1 VATDAPSDI
10 RSDAPYYLLNFERAL
25 AWLAQRYDDLL
36 DVHEHGFLRD
46 FSALPQPSRALL
58 VRMLMRKG
66 TLFRASRLSY
76 DEIGCCLQAAAP
88 LAALGWVDT
97 EPALTLDDLFS
108 LTTRPELLLIFA
120 DVIALIP
127 GAKSLRKPDLLET
140 LRPFYEGEGDEPGT
154 TGHPLSAWHGQTTD
168 RVFHVAIAP
177 LCERLRL
184 MFFGNLQQ
192 DWSEFVLADL
202 GVFQYEKVA
211 FAPSS
216 RAFQQ
221 RADIDVYLAL
231 HACREAL
238 EWLPSTAAESEA
250 IDELVAEIAAIET
263 SNPWLETRRA
273 KLLFR
278 IGQHGERQQN
288 WSAALAV
295 YERCAWPGARHRRLR
310 VLERSERFDEAFAL
324 ASQAAARPE
333 SEEEAQRVARMLPR
347 LQRKRGERVARVPA
361 ARPIERSTLV
371 LSRPDAPQP
380 VEYVARDHLTCDS
393 APVHYVENALINS
406 LFGLLCWE
414 PVFAALPGAFF
425 HPFQRGPADLHAP
438 DFHARRA
445 EPFAACL
452 AQLDSSAY
460 RETILR
466 HLQSKSGL
474 QSPFVFWGLL
484 TPELVAMALDCL
496 PAAHLKLWFER
507 LLRDIRGNRSG
518 LPDLIRFWPAERR
531 YELIEVKGP
540 GDRLQDNQIRW
551 LEYCAQ
557 HDMPVRVLDVRWA
570 DEDAVE
576 SEVATGATVGVM
588 AKGMA
593 AVTAKGMTEATVEV
607 TTEATAEVIATVQ
620 KEATADI
627 IAAAP
632 KEAAT

>member
-1 VATDAPSDI
+1 MQKPVATDARSDI
-10 RSDAPYYLLNFERAL
+10 RSDIPYYLLNFERAL
-25 AWLAQRYDDLL
+25 AWLATRYDDLMDAQERAFL
-36 DVHEHGFLRD
+36 DAFAG
-46 FSALPQPSRALL
+46 LPQESRALL

-76 DEIGCCLQAAAP
+76 EEIGCPLRAAAP
-88 LAALGWVDT
+88 MAALGWVDT
-97 EPALTLDDLFS
+97 EPGLTLDDLFALS
-108 LTTRPELLLIFA
+108 TRPQLLEIFA
-120 DVIALIP
+120 EAIALLP
-127 GAKSLRKPDLLET
+127 GARSLRKTDLLET
-140 LRPFYEGEGDEPGT
+140 LRPFHESDGGEECT
-154 TGHPLSAWHGQTTD
+154 LRPLSAWHSDTTD
-168 RVFHVAIAP
+168 RVLRVAVAP

-221 RADIDVYLAL
+221 RADVDVYLAL

-238 EWLPSTAAESEA
+238 ERLHIDDTAAA
-250 IDELVAEIAAIET
+250 IDQLVATVSAIET
-263 SNPWLETRRA
+263 ANPWLETRRA

-278 IGQHGERQQN
+278 IGYECERRQN
-288 WSAALAV
+288 WAAALAV
-295 YERCAWPGARHRRLR
+295 YERCAWPGARHRRMR
-310 VLERSERFDEAFAL
+310 VFERSGRFDEAFAL
-324 ASQAAARPE
+324 AAQAALAPE

-347 LQRKRGERVARVPA
+347 LRRKRGEPALRVPA
-361 ARPIERSTLV
+361 ARPVERGTLV
-371 LSRPDAPQP
+371 LPKPETPQA
-380 VEYVARDHLTCDS
+380 VEYLARDHLTCDA

-445 EPFAACL
+445 QQFAACL
-452 AQLDSSAY
+452 AQLDSEVY

-466 HLQSKSGL
+466 HLHSKAGL

-484 TPELVAMALDCL
+484 TPELVALALDCL

-551 LEYCAQ
+551 LAYCAQ
-557 HDMPVRVLDVRWA
+557 HGMPVRVLDVRWA
-570 DEDAVE
+570 DEALTQAAAE
-576 SEVATGATVGVM
+576 PQTVARLD
-588 AKGMA
+588 
-593 AVTAKGMTEATVEV
+593 TEA
-607 TTEATAEVIATVQ
+607 
-620 KEATADI
+620 
-627 IAAAP
+627 AA
-632 KEAAT
+632 

>member
-1 VATDAPSDI
+1 MATDARSEI
-10 RSDAPYYLLNFERAL
+10 RSDVPYYLLNFERAL
-25 AWLAQRYDDLL
+25 AWLATRYDDLL
-36 DVHEHGFLRD
+36 DAHEHAFVNAFAG
-46 FSALPQPSRALL
+46 LPQASRALL

-66 TLFRASRLSY
+66 VQFRASRLSY
-76 DEIGCCLQAAAP
+76 DEIGCPLQAAAP

-97 EPALTLDDLFS
+97 EPAVTLDDLFTLS
-108 LTTRPELLLIFA
+108 TRPQLLEIFA
-120 DVIALIP
+120 EAIALIP
-127 GAKSLRKPDLLET
+127 GAKSLRKPDLLQT
-140 LRPFYEGEGDEPGT
+140 LRPFYESGGDEQSRAPR
-154 TGHPLSAWHGQTTD
+154 PLSAWHAHATD
-168 RVFHVAIAP
+168 HVLHVAIAP

-221 RADIDVYLAL
+221 RADVDVYLAL

-238 EWLPSTAAESEA
+238 EGLPVDDAVAL
-250 IDELVAEIAAIET
+250 DELVATVGAIDIA
-263 SNPWLETRRA
+263 NPWLETRRA

-278 IGQHGERQQN
+278 IGQDCERRQK
-288 WSAALAV
+288 WAAALAV
-295 YERCAWPGARHRRLR
+295 YERCAWPGARHRRMR
-310 VLERSERFDEAFAL
+310 ALERSERFDEAFAL
-324 ASQAAARPE
+324 ASQAAVAPE
-333 SEEEAQRVARMLPR
+333 SEEEAQRLARMLPR
-347 LQRKRGERVARVPA
+347 LRRKRGEPTLRMPA
-361 ARPIERSTLV
+361 ARPVERSTLV
-371 LSRPDAPQP
+371 LPKPETPQA
-380 VEYVARDHLTCDS
+380 VEYVARDHLSCDA

-445 EPFAACL
+445 QQFAACL
-452 AQLDSSAY
+452 AQLDSGVY

-466 HLQSKSGL
+466 HLHGKAGL

-484 TPELVAMALDCL
+484 TPELVALALDCL

-551 LEYCAQ
+551 LAYCAQ
-557 HDMPVRVLDVRWA
+557 HGMPVRVLDVRWA
-570 DEDAVE
+570 GEALTE
-576 SEVATGATVGVM
+576 TGA
-588 AKGMA
+588 ASEC
-593 AVTAKGMTEATVEV
+593 AVKLDIEAN
-607 TTEATAEVIATVQ
+607 A
-620 KEATADI
+620 
-627 IAAAP
+627 
-632 KEAAT
+632 

>member
-1 VATDAPSDI
+1 MATAASPY
-10 RSDAPYYLLNFERAL
+10 ALYYLLNFERAL
-25 AWLAQRYDDLL
+25 AWLAQRYDDLF
-36 DVHEHGFLRD
+36 DAHEQAFLRE
-46 FSALPQPSRALL
+46 FAALPQSSRALL

-76 DEIGCCLQAAAP
+76 DEIGCPLQAAAP
-88 LAALGWVDT
+88 IAALGWVDT
-97 EPALTLDDLFS
+97 EPGLTLDELFA
-108 LTTRPELLLIFA
+108 LTTRAELMEIFA
-120 DVIALIP
+120 DAIAMIP

-140 LRPFYEGEGDEPGT
+140 LRPFYASESDEQDAMAR
-154 TGHPLSAWHGQTTD
+154 PLSAWHGQTED

-192 DWSEFVLADL
+192 EWSEFVLADL

-221 RADIDVYLAL
+221 RADVDVYLAL

-238 EWLPSTAAESEA
+238 EWLPGGETEAVA
-250 IDELVAEIAAIET
+250 IDELVATVAAIET
-263 SNPWLETRRA
+263 ANPWLETRRA

-278 IGQHGERQQN
+278 IGHLCERRQN
-288 WSAALAV
+288 WAAALAV
-295 YERCAWPGARHRRLR
+295 YERCGWPGARHRRMR
-310 VLERSERFDEAFAL
+310 VLERSERFDDAFAL
-324 ASQAAARPE
+324 ASQAAAAPE

-347 LQRKRGERVARVPA
+347 LQRKRGEPVARVPA
-361 ARPIERSTLV
+361 ARPVERSTLV
-371 LSRPDAPQP
+371 LQRPEAPMP
-380 VEYVARDHLTCDS
+380 VEYVTRDHLTCET

-445 EPFAACL
+445 EQFAACL
-452 AQLDSSAY
+452 EQLDSGVY
-460 RETILR
+460 RETIVR
-466 HLQSKSGL
+466 HLHGKAGL

-484 TPELVAMALDCL
+484 TPELVALALDCL

-507 LLRDIRGNRSG
+507 LLCDVRGNRSG

-551 LEYCAQ
+551 LAYCAQ
-557 HDMPVRVLDVRWA
+557 HGIPVRVLDVRWVDEA
-570 DEDAVE
+570 AVAEGGAAEDAAEVAAE
-576 SEVATGATVGVM
+576 ATIEVATKPAT
-588 AKGMA
+588 K
-593 AVTAKGMTEATVEV
+593 TTITPEART
-607 TTEATAEVIATVQ
+607 
-620 KEATADI
+620 
-627 IAAAP
+627 
-632 KEAAT
+632 

>member
-1 VATDAPSDI
+1 M
-10 RSDAPYYLLNFERAL
+10 LNFERAL
-25 AWLAQRYDDLL
+25 AWLAGRYDDLL
-36 DVHEHGFLRD
+36 DAHEHGFLRD
-46 FSALPQPSRALL
+46 FAALPQPSRALL

-76 DEIGCCLQAAAP
+76 DEIGCPLQAVAP
-88 LAALGWVDT
+88 LAVLGWVDT
-97 EPALTLDDLFS
+97 EPDLTLDDLFA

-120 DVIALIP
+120 DAIALTP
-127 GAKSLRKPDLLET
+127 GAKGLRKPDLLET
-140 LRPFYEGEGDEPGT
+140 LRPFYESEGEADERGAT
-154 TGHPLSAWHGQTTD
+154 AHPLSTWHAQTTD

-177 LCERLRL
+177 LCDRLRL

-216 RAFQQ
+216 RAFRQ
-221 RADIDVYLAL
+221 RADVDVYLAL

-238 EWLPSTAAESEA
+238 EWLPTGDAESEA
-250 IDELVAEIAAIET
+250 IDELVAAIAAIET

-278 IGQHGERQQN
+278 IGQHCERQQN
-288 WSAALAV
+288 WPAALAV

-310 VLERSERFDEAFAL
+310 ALERSERFDEAFAL
-324 ASQAAARPE
+324 ASQAAAEPE
-333 SEEEAQRVARMLPR
+333 SEEEAQRVERVLPR
-347 LQRKRGERVARVPA
+347 LQRKRGERVARVAA
-361 ARPIERSTLV
+361 ARPVERSTLV
-371 LSRPDAPQP
+371 LPRPEAPHP

-445 EPFAACL
+445 EQFAACL

-466 HLQSKSGL
+466 HLQSKAGL

-484 TPELVAMALDCL
+484 TPELVELALDCL

-551 LEYCAQ
+551 LAYCAQ
-557 HDMPVRVLDVRWA
+557 HGMPVRVLDVRWA
-570 DEDAVE
+570 DEDVSV
-576 SEVATGATVGVM
+576 SEVATGVE
-588 AKGMA
+588 A
-593 AVTAKGMTEATVEV
+593 AVTAELTPV
-607 TTEATAEVIATVQ
+607 TT
-620 KEATADI
+620 
-627 IAAAP
+627 
-632 KEAAT
+632 KEAASEVRT

>member
-1 VATDAPSDI
+1 MATDARSDI
-10 RSDAPYYLLNFERAL
+10 RSDVPYYLLNFERAL
-25 AWLAQRYDDLL
+25 AWLATRYDDLM
-36 DVHEHGFLRD
+36 DAREHAFVDAFAR
-46 FSALPQPSRALL
+46 LPLASRALL

-66 TLFRASRLSY
+66 ALFRASRLAY
-76 DEIGCCLQAAAP
+76 DEIGCPLQAAAP
-88 LAALGWVDT
+88 MAALGWVDT
-97 EPALTLDDLFS
+97 EPHLTLDDLFALS
-108 LTTRPELLLIFA
+108 TRPQLLEIFA
-120 DVIALIP
+120 EAVALIP
-127 GAKSLRKPDLLET
+127 GARSLRKPDLLDT
-140 LRPFYEGEGDEPGT
+140 LRPLYESDSDEENPT
-154 TGHPLSAWHGQTTD
+154 QRPLCAWHADTAD
-168 RVFHVAIAP
+168 RVLHVAIAP

-221 RADIDVYLAL
+221 RADVDVYLAL

-238 EWLPSTAAESEA
+238 ECLPLDDEAAA
-250 IDELVAEIAAIET
+250 IDELVATVGAIDT
-263 SNPWLETRRA
+263 ANPWLETRRA

-278 IGQHGERQQN
+278 IGYVCERRRQWN
-288 WSAALAV
+288 AALAV
-295 YERCAWPGARHRRLR
+295 YERCAWAGARHRRMR

-324 ASQAAARPE
+324 ASQAVAAPE
-333 SEEEAQRVARMLPR
+333 SEEEAQRIARMLPR
-347 LQRKRGERVARVPA
+347 LRRKRGEVTPRLPA
-361 ARPIERSTLV
+361 ARPVERSMLV
-371 LSRPDAPQP
+371 LPKPATPQA
-380 VEYVARDHLTCDS
+380 VEYVARDHLTCDA

-438 DFHARRA
+438 DFHTRRA
-445 EPFAACL
+445 DQFAACF
-452 AQLDSSAY
+452 AQLDNGVY

-466 HLQSKSGL
+466 HLHSKAGL

-484 TPELVAMALDCL
+484 TPELVALALDCL

-551 LEYCAQ
+551 LAYCAQ
-557 HDMPVRVLDVRWA
+557 HGMPVRVLDVRWN
-570 DEDAVE
+570 DEALTQD
-576 SEVATGATVGVM
+576 
-588 AKGMA
+588 
-593 AVTAKGMTEATVEV
+593 
-607 TTEATAEVIATVQ
+607 
-620 KEATADI
+620 
-627 IAAAP
+627 AAASQP
-632 KEAAT
+632 VPTLDTEAAT

>member
-1 VATDAPSDI
+1 MATDASSDI
-10 RSDAPYYLLNFERAL
+10 RSDVPYYLLNFERAL
-25 AWLAQRYDDLL
+25 AWLAERYDDLL
-36 DVHEHGFLRD
+36 DAHEHAFLRD
-46 FSALPQPSRALL
+46 FAALPQSSRALL

-66 TLFRASRLSY
+66 TLFRASRLTY
-76 DEIGCCLQAAAP
+76 DEIGCPLQAAAP
-88 LAALGWVDT
+88 LAALGWVDA
-97 EPALTLDDLFS
+97 EPPLTLDDLFA
-108 LTTRPELLLIFA
+108 LTTRPELLLVFA
-120 DVIALIP
+120 DTIALIP
-127 GAKSLRKPDLLET
+127 GAKGLRKADLLET
-140 LRPFYEGEGDEPGT
+140 LRPFHSTGDNDEAAAART
-154 TGHPLSAWHGQTTD
+154 LAAWHRQSQD
-168 RVFHVAIAP
+168 RVLHVAIAP

-202 GVFQYEKVA
+202 GVFQYETVA

-221 RADIDVYLAL
+221 RADVDVYLAL

-238 EWLPSTAAESEA
+238 EWLPEGTAVS
-250 IDELVAEIAAIET
+250 ELVAAVAAIET
-263 SNPWLETRRA
+263 ANPWLETRRV

-278 IGQHGERQQN
+278 IGQHCERRHD
-288 WSAALAV
+288 WPAALAV
-295 YERCAWPGARHRRLR
+295 YERSTWPGARHRRIR
-310 VLERSERFDEAFAL
+310 VLERSESFDDAYAL
-324 ASQAAARPE
+324 AAQAAAAPE

-347 LQRKRGERVARVPA
+347 LRRRRGEPVAR
-361 ARPIERSTLV
+361 ARGTRPVERSTLV
-371 LSRPDAPQP
+371 LPRPVASQP
-380 VEYVARDHLTCDS
+380 VEYVARDHLSCDE

-438 DFHARRA
+438 DFHLRRA
-445 EPFAACL
+445 AQFAACL
-452 AQLDSSAY
+452 AQLDSGAY

-466 HLQSKSGL
+466 HLQTKAGV

-484 TPELVAMALDCL
+484 SPALVVLALDCL

-551 LEYCAQ
+551 LGYCAQ
-557 HDMPVRVLDVRWA
+557 HGIPVRVLDVRWA
-570 DEDAVE
+570 DET
-576 SEVATGATVGVM
+576 VAGPL
-588 AKGMA
+588 
-593 AVTAKGMTEATVEV
+593 
-607 TTEATAEVIATVQ
+607 TAE
-620 KEATADI
+620 E
-627 IAAAP
+627 AAA
-632 KEAAT
+632 

>member
-1 VATDAPSDI
+1 MQKPVATDARSDI
-10 RSDAPYYLLNFERAL
+10 RSDVPYYLLNFERAL
-25 AWLAQRYDDLL
+25 AWLAARYDDLMDAQEHAFL
-36 DVHEHGFLRD
+36 DAFAG
-46 FSALPQPSRALL
+46 LPQESRALL

-76 DEIGCCLQAAAP
+76 DEIGCPLRAAAP
-88 LAALGWVDT
+88 MAALGWVDT
-97 EPALTLDDLFS
+97 GRSLTLDDLFALS
-108 LTTRPELLLIFA
+108 TRAQLLEIFA
-120 DVIALIP
+120 AAIASIP
-127 GAKSLRKPDLLET
+127 GAKSMRKPDLLET
-140 LRPFYEGEGDEPGT
+140 LRPIYDRDSADERHAPR
-154 TGHPLSAWHGQTTD
+154 PLSAWHSHTTD
-168 RVFHVAIAP
+168 CVLHVAIAP

-221 RADIDVYLAL
+221 RADVDVYLAL

-238 EWLPSTAAESEA
+238 ECLPIDDTAMAL
-250 IDELVAEIAAIET
+250 DELVASVGAIET
-263 SNPWLETRRA
+263 VNPWLETRRA

-278 IGQHGERQQN
+278 IGQDCERRQN
-288 WSAALAV
+288 WAVALAV
-295 YERCAWPGARHRRLR
+295 YERCGWPGARHRRMR

-324 ASQAAARPE
+324 VTRAAVAPE

-347 LQRKRGERVARVPA
+347 LQRKRGEPVLRAAA
-361 ARPIERSTLV
+361 ARPVERSTLV
-371 LSRPDAPQP
+371 LPQP
-380 VEYVARDHLTCDS
+380 EIPRAVEYVARDHLTCDA

-445 EPFAACL
+445 EQFAACF
-452 AQLDSSAY
+452 AQLDSGVY

-466 HLQSKSGL
+466 HLHSKAGL

-484 TPELVAMALDCL
+484 TRELVAQALDCL

-551 LEYCAQ
+551 LAYCAQ
-557 HDMPVRVLDVRWA
+557 HGMPVRVLDVRWA
-570 DEDAVE
+570 GAAATED
-576 SEVATGATVGVM
+576 GAE
-588 AKGMA
+588 A
-593 AVTAKGMTEATVEV
+593 AVVARLV
-607 TTEATAEVIATVQ
+607 TG
-620 KEATADI
+620 D
-627 IAAAP
+627 AA
-632 KEAAT
+632 

>member
-1 VATDAPSDI
+1 
-10 RSDAPYYLLNFERAL
+10 
-25 AWLAQRYDDLL
+25 
-36 DVHEHGFLRD
+36 
-46 FSALPQPSRALL
+46 
-58 VRMLMRKG
+58 M
-66 TLFRASRLSY
+66 
-76 DEIGCCLQAAAP
+76 
-88 LAALGWVDT
+88 
-97 EPALTLDDLFS
+97 
-108 LTTRPELLLIFA
+108 FA
-120 DVIALIP
+120 DAIALIP
-127 GAKSLRKPDLLET
+127 GARSLRKPDLLEA
-140 LRPFYEGEGDEPGT
+140 LRPFYASDAESPDHAQAEAQT
-154 TGHPLSAWHGQTTD
+154 TVAHPLTTWHAQTTD
-168 RVFHVAIAP
+168 RVFHVAVAP

-211 FAPSS
+211 FAASS

-221 RADIDVYLAL
+221 RADVDVYLAL

-238 EWLPSTAAESEA
+238 EWLPADDDNADA
-250 IDELVAEIAAIET
+250 LDALVAVIAAIET

-278 IGQHGERQQN
+278 IGYHCERRQN
-288 WSAALAV
+288 WPAALAI
-295 YERCAWPGARHRRLR
+295 YARCAWPGARHRRLR
-310 VLERSERFDEAFAL
+310 MLERSERFDEAYVL
-324 ASQAAARPE
+324 ASQVAAAPE

-347 LQRKRGERVARVPA
+347 LRRKRGERVARAPA
-361 ARPIERSTLV
+361 ARPVERSTLV
-371 LSRPDAPQP
+371 LPRPETPQA
-380 VEYVARDHLTCDS
+380 VEYVARDHLTCDL

-445 EPFAACL
+445 PQFAACL
-452 AQLDSSAY
+452 AQLDSGAY

-466 HLQSKSGL
+466 HLHSKAGL

-484 TPELVAMALDCL
+484 TPELVALALDCL

-518 LPDLIRFWPAERR
+518 LPDLVRFWPAERR

-551 LEYCAQ
+551 LAYCAQ
-557 HDMPVRVLDVRWA
+557 HGMPVRVLDVRWA
-570 DEDAVE
+570 DEAIVTPKRRAAFETGQAVAI
-576 SEVATGATVGVM
+576 ATITTIATIAAPGDDN
-588 AKGMA
+588 A
-593 AVTAKGMTEATVEV
+593 AVSNEATR
-607 TTEATAEVIATVQ
+607 
-620 KEATADI
+620 
-627 IAAAP
+627 
-632 KEAAT
+632 

>member
-1 VATDAPSDI
+1 MATDAPSDL
-10 RSDAPYYLLNFERAL
+10 RSDVPYYLLNFERAL
-25 AWLAQRYDDLL
+25 AWLAGRYDDLL
-36 DVHEHGFLRD
+36 DAHEHGFLRD
-46 FSALPQPSRALL
+46 FAALPQPSRALL

-76 DEIGCCLQAAAP
+76 DEIGCPLPAVAP

-97 EPALTLDDLFS
+97 EPVLTLDDLFA

-120 DVIALIP
+120 DAIALIP
-127 GAKSLRKPDLLET
+127 GAKGLRKPDLLET
-140 LRPFYEGEGDEPGT
+140 LRPFYESEGEADERGAT
-154 TGHPLSAWHGQTTD
+154 AHPLSTWHAQTTD
-168 RVFHVAIAP
+168 RVFHVVIAS
-177 LCERLRL
+177 LCDRLRL

-221 RADIDVYLAL
+221 RADVDVYLAL

-238 EWLPSTAAESEA
+238 EWLPTGDAESEA
-250 IDELVAEIAAIET
+250 IDEIVIAIAAIET

-278 IGQHGERQQN
+278 IGQHCERQQN
-288 WSAALAV
+288 WPAALAV

-324 ASQAAARPE
+324 ASQAAAEPE
-333 SEEEAQRVARMLPR
+333 SEEEAQRIERMLPR
-347 LQRKRGERVARVPA
+347 LQRKRGERVARVAA
-361 ARPIERSTLV
+361 ARPVERSTLV
-371 LSRPDAPQP
+371 LPRPEAPHP

-445 EPFAACL
+445 EQFAACL

-466 HLQSKSGL
+466 HLQSKAGL

-484 TPELVAMALDCL
+484 TPELVELALDCL

-518 LPDLIRFWPAERR
+518 LPDLIRFWPTERR

-551 LEYCAQ
+551 LAYCAQ
-557 HDMPVRVLDVRWA
+557 HGMPVRVLDVRWA
-570 DEDAVE
+570 DEDVSV
-576 SEVATGATVGVM
+576 SEVATGVE
-588 AKGMA
+588 A
-593 AVTAKGMTEATVEV
+593 AVTAELTPV
-607 TTEATAEVIATVQ
+607 TT
-620 KEATADI
+620 
-627 IAAAP
+627 
-632 KEAAT
+632 KEAASEVRT

>member
-1 VATDAPSDI
+1 MATDAPSDL
-10 RSDAPYYLLNFERAL
+10 RSDVPYYLLNFERAL
-25 AWLAQRYDDLL
+25 AWLAGRYDDLL
-36 DVHEHGFLRD
+36 DAHEHGFLRD
-46 FSALPQPSRALL
+46 FAALPQPSRALL

-76 DEIGCCLQAAAP
+76 DEIGCPLQAVAP
-88 LAALGWVDT
+88 LAVLGWVDT
-97 EPALTLDDLFS
+97 EPDLTLDDLS
-108 LTTRPELLLIFA
+108 ALTTRPELLLIFA
-120 DVIALIP
+120 DAIALIP
-127 GAKSLRKPDLLET
+127 GAKGLRKPDLLET
-140 LRPFYEGEGDEPGT
+140 LRPFYESEGEADERGAT
-154 TGHPLSAWHGQTTD
+154 AHPLSTWHAQTTD
-168 RVFHVAIAP
+168 RVFHVAIAS
-177 LCERLRL
+177 LCDRLRL

-221 RADIDVYLAL
+221 RADVDVYLAL

-238 EWLPSTAAESEA
+238 EWLPTGDAESEA
-250 IDELVAEIAAIET
+250 IDELVAAIAAIGT

-278 IGQHGERQQN
+278 IGQHCERQRN
-288 WSAALAV
+288 WPAALAV

-310 VLERSERFDEAFAL
+310 ALERSERFDEAFAL
-324 ASQAAARPE
+324 ASQAAAEPE
-333 SEEEAQRVARMLPR
+333 SEEEAQRIERMLPR
-347 LQRKRGERVARVPA
+347 LQRKRGERVARVAA
-361 ARPIERSTLV
+361 ARPVERSTLV
-371 LSRPDAPQP
+371 LPRPEAPHP

-445 EPFAACL
+445 EQFAACL

-466 HLQSKSGL
+466 HLQSKAGL

-484 TPELVAMALDCL
+484 TPELVELALDCL

-551 LEYCAQ
+551 LAYCAQ
-557 HDMPVRVLDVRWA
+557 HGMPVRVLDVRWA
-570 DEDAVE
+570 DEDGSV
-576 SEVATGATVGVM
+576 SEVATGVE
-588 AKGMA
+588 A
-593 AVTAKGMTEATVEV
+593 AVTAELTPV
-607 TTEATAEVIATVQ
+607 TT
-620 KEATADI
+620 
-627 IAAAP
+627 
-632 KEAAT
+632 KEAASEVRT